1 MHNDGGDAGWAVA
14 EGNRMDKEA
23 ALEGTYDMGISIYRI
38 MGVWDLCPHDRI
50 RELTYM
56 VVLYSYKHR
65 VLISNRDQH
74 LLYLNLLLHSRIDC
88 V

>member
-1 MHNDGGDAGWAVA
+1 MA

-38 MGVWDLCPHDRI
+38 MGVWDLCRHDRI

-65 VLISNRDQH
+65 VLISVGDQH

>member
-1 MHNDGGDAGWAVA
+1 MA